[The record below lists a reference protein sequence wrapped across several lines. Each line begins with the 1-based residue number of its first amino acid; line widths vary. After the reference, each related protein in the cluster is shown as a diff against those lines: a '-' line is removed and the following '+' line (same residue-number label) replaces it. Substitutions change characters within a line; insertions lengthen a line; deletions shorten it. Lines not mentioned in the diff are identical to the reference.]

1 MIKKIKLHKK
11 SIIVTSVILI
21 LGIVLLISFIVSNKF
36 DYQKN
41 KDKIYEKVNNKNSE
55 VKEEQL
61 IENEKETPEEEK
73 KKEDEQ
79 TVDSINNSQTKENTK
94 TNSKNKSN
102 SKSKDNNTSENKE
115 NNTEV
120 NKEETKVKHICTDAD
135 SEYVSW
141 RNNYL
146 QKYNTSRLYDS
157 FDQAYAAGYDIASKY
172 AYGYIVDKAPSRYSD
187 DNCTKEVYILEIY
200 VPSKICEENPVV
212 YVPNNVDIIGQ
223 QLTSV
228 DYLKQIG
235 YACEGKNL

>member
-1 MIKKIKLHKK
+1 MIKKIKIHKK
-11 SIIVTSVILI
+11 AIIVTSVILI

-36 DYQKN
+36 DYQKH
-41 KDKIYEKVNNKNSE
+41 KDKINEKVNNQNSE
-55 VKEEQL
+55 VKEEQSM
-61 IENEKETPEEEK
+61 ENEKESSEEEN

-79 TVDSINNSQTKENTK
+79 TVDSNNNMQTKENTK
-94 TNSKNKSN
+94 NNSKNKSN
-102 SKSKDNNTSENKE
+102 SKSKDTNTSENKE

-120 NKEETKVKHICTDAD
+120 NKEETKIKHICSDAD

-141 RNNYL
+141 KNNYL

-157 FDQAYAAGYDIASKY
+157 FDQAYAAGEKISYYS
-172 AYGYIVDKAPSRYSD
+172 YGFIVDKAPSRYSD

-200 VPSKICEENPVV
+200 VPSGICEGNQVV

>member
-55 VKEEQL
+55 VKEEQSM
-61 IENEKETPEEEK
+61 ENEKETPEEEK

-79 TVDSINNSQTKENTK
+79 TVDSTNNSQTKESTK

-102 SKSKDNNTSENKE
+102 SNEKKA